1 MTNKNEINQMPLR
14 GHKGT
19 IMIRFSKQNLLTELE
34 NQIAKMERIWGFV
47 STNGTNQIK
56 DRSDFDRVV
65 AYGEYSALL
74 GMHESVRDGFFLN

>member
-1 MTNKNEINQMPLR
+1 
-14 GHKGT
+14 
-19 IMIRFSKQNLLTELE
+19 MIRFNKQNLITELE

-56 DRSDFDRVV
+56 DKSDFDRVI

-74 GMHESVRDGFFLN
+74 GMHESIRDGFFLV